1 MSNNEISSIM
11 SPEEADAFIQHLLEE
26 GIISEDER
34 LVWDMIVPERL
45 KRMYDVLSQRTRYIS
60 ILMEAVDDKHNQS
73 AVIRSAEAF
82 GIQDIY
88 VVRGK
93 AEFEPNDYIT
103 KSADKWV
110 TIEQKTDIETAIG
123 DLQSQGYQVL
133 ASYLGD
139 DSRPLEDIDL
149 SKPTVLLFG
158 NEHSG
163 VSEKAIELTDG
174 KFIIPMHGFVQ
185 SLNISV
191 AAAISMYE
199 VTNRAKEVAGP
210 RYYLTLD
217 EKKKLYFQWMMD
229 TLNPRVRKMVEKKLQ
244 LATGT
249 RS

>member
-1 MSNNEISSIM
+1 MINEICSNVL
-11 SPEEADAFIQHLLEE
+11 PKEEDLLIQHLLEE
-26 GIISEDER
+26 GIISEDDR
-34 LVWDMIVPERL
+34 LVWDMIVPQRL
-45 KRMYDVLSQRTRYIS
+45 KRMYEVLNKRTRYIS
-60 ILMEAVDDKHNQS
+60 ILLEAVDDNHNQS
-73 AVIRSAEAF
+73 AVIRSLDAF

-88 VVRGK
+88 VVPGR
-93 AEFEPNDYIT
+93 AQFEPNDDVT

-110 TIEQKTDIETAIG
+110 TINQKPDIETAIR
-123 DLQSQGYQVL
+123 DLHSKGYQVL

-139 DSRPLEDIDL
+139 GARPIDDIDL

-163 VSEKAIELTDG
+163 VSKKAIEICDG
-174 KFIIPMHGFVQ
+174 KFIIPMCGFVQ

-191 AAAISMYE
+191 AAAITMYE
-199 VTNRAKEVAGP
+199 VTKRAKKVAGD

-229 TLNPRVRKMVEKKLQ
+229 TLNPRVRKMVEKKMSIG
-244 LATGT
+244 TGT